1 MKKIEDYIEK
11 ISRNFDEKDEET
23 KILKEEI
30 KIHLFEEVEEL
41 KKQGLSD
48 EESVDKAISN
58 FGDEKIVINEM
69 NLILKKQRNFSKIL
83 KKLTL
88 IFFVIA
94 FVFLSISIA
103 DEFIHKNEANPFTV
117 HKNTTTY
124 VFDVIENKIKDKDT
138 LDSNLKNEIT
148 QLLDEFNIKNNNGLN
163 YVRIVRED
171 MPNINYEYKKDVS
184 EDMRQM
190 EYNGVKRIYNENQ
203 IAWNIYSNR
212 TDNQANYDYKVQIE
226 TWNKMINRIPY
237 RLGQISNYLFV
248 VAIVLFF
255 VYITNKFYLKSSFSR
270 K

>member
-11 ISRNFDEKDEET
+11 ISRKFDEKDQQT
-23 KILKEEI
+23 KVLKEEI
-30 KIHLFEEVEEL
+30 KVHLFEEVEEL
-41 KKQGLSD
+41 KKQGLSE

-69 NLILKKQRNFSKIL
+69 NLILKKQNKFSKIL
-83 KKLTL
+83 KKLAL

-94 FVFLSISIA
+94 CVFLSISIA
-103 DEFIHKNEANPFTV
+103 DELIHKNEPNPFTV
-117 HKNTTTY
+117 DQNTTAY

-138 LDSNLKNEIT
+138 LDSNFKNEIT

-184 EDMRQM
+184 EDMRDM
-190 EYNGVKRIYNENQ
+190 EYNGVSGIRNEKQ
-203 IAWNIYSNR
+203 IAWSIYSNR
-212 TDNQANYDYKVQIE
+212 TDNQVNYDYKIQIE
-226 TWNKMINRIPY
+226 AWNKMVNRIPN
-237 RLGQISNYLFV
+237 RLGQISSCLFV
-248 VAIVLFF
+248 VSIVLFF
-255 VYITNKFYLKSSFSR
+255 VYITNKFYLKSLFSI